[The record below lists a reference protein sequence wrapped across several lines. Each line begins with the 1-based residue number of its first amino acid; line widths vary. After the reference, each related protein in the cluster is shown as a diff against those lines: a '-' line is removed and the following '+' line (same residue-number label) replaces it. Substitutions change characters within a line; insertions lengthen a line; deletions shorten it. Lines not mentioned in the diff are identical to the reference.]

1 MPLLLDEGGK
11 SMDDYN
17 EKLENINKGK
27 AIYEK
32 VFKGNKCNI
41 ESLFTDIE
49 LDYNNFNFKSDA
61 DESKVKD
68 DLDKLINYI
77 LDSKK
82 HASNG
87 ENTQNNIK
95 DDLIKIRTSKSYYQ
109 GKFDIA
115 VSNVS
120 LLSFY
125 STMISI
131 LALFLTIIFNIFKTN
146 NPLYL
151 LIALVIFLV
160 LLVKVPTM
168 INSTFTKNAIVYNY
182 CIKYLTYL
190 EEKLNGEL
198 SK

>member
-1 MPLLLDEGGK
+1 M
-11 SMDDYN
+11 
-17 EKLENINKGK
+17 
-27 AIYEK
+27 
-32 VFKGNKCNI
+32 
-41 ESLFTDIE
+41 
-49 LDYNNFNFKSDA
+49 
-61 DESKVKD
+61 KD

-82 HASNG
+82 HVSNG

-95 DDLIKIRTSKSYYQ
+95 DDLIRIRTSKTYYQ

-131 LALFLTIIFNIFKTN
+131 LALFFTIISNIFKMN
-146 NPLYL
+146 NPRCL

-168 INSTFTKNAIVYNY
+168 INSNFTKNAIIYNY
-182 CIKYLTYL
+182 CIKYLNYL
-190 EEKLNGEL
+190 ELKLNDEL
-198 SK
+198 SSKLNA